1 LYESSLWLD
10 SLFLLFVDFL
20 CLLHVCVLPF
30 PANIS
35 SYSLFV
41 SCLPQGAPLDTSVHL
56 SHVTELQNSLCPAL
70 TLGSWRRG
78 FGAGLKKLARQIQ
91 GVLPVV
97 GLLSRLSAPSG
108 GIGSDLQVRYAVQ
121 HWVHELHSSLQTM
134 PAAQRAGADLPRNS
148 RPSCPG
154 VPACCAPKWT
164 QTSAAS
170 PATPSPICA
179 GLPGVCAGA
188 AGEGAGG
195 FQRGCVRVGTKA
207 RQGSAASSCKI
218 TIFCMQMHSR
228 LTRCCA
234 CMALPASAGDT
245 SYQPFN
251 DGVGA

>member
-1 LYESSLWLD
+1 MYESSLWLD

-121 HWVHELHSSLQTM
+121 HWVHGLHSSLQTK
-134 PAAQRAGADLPRNS
+134 PAAQRAGADFPRS
-148 RPSCPG
+148 ARPSCPG

-207 RQGSAASSCKI
+207 RQGSAASSCI
-218 TIFCMQMHSR
+218 IMIFLHANAFKAYTLLRMHGA
-228 LTRCCA
+228 A
-234 CMALPASAGDT
+234 CKRW
-245 SYQPFN
+245 
-251 DGVGA
+251 